1 MHSRT
6 RGLSDAEPQFQVAR
20 QREAV
25 DQPASKCAEDPSLL
39 SVGQDAGDP
48 RFQVGSSAPATD
60 QASSKAAEDP
70 SAASW

>member
-6 RGLSDAEPQFQVAR
+6 RGLSEQQFEVGR

-25 DQPASKCAEDPSLL
+25 DAPTSKCAEDPSLL

-48 RFQVGSSAPATD
+48 RFQVANSAPATE
-60 QASSKAAEDP
+60 QGSTKAAEDP